1 MTATWPTSAQIRDQA
16 RNVASELTATLGA
29 EGSPVPAKVEARLS
43 WVRSVA
49 GNISAY
55 GPAADFLCVLGY
67 LLAHRCTADDAGTQ
81 GSETAPI
88 GAGSTAG
95 AISGVTVGGMSLQYS
110 GQTGLVAQI
119 PGQNMLLAELS
130 TTPYG
135 RAAAGLMATRPKL
148 RYPRNA

>member
-1 MTATWPTSAQIRDQA
+1 MTSTWPTSAQIRDQA
-16 RNVASELTATLGA
+16 RDVAPELTATLGA
-29 EGSPVPAKVEARLS
+29 ADSAVPAGVEARLS
-43 WVRSVA
+43 WVRGVA

-55 GPAADFLCVLGY
+55 GLAADFLILLGY
-67 LLAHRCTADDAGTQ
+67 LLAHRCTADLSGSQ
-81 GSETAPI
+81 GSTTAPI
-88 GAGSTAG
+88 GGGSTAG

-110 GQTGLVAQI
+110 GQTGLVTQV
-119 PGQNMLLAELS
+119 PGQNMLNADLS